1 MNLIKNILKSIAIL
15 FGIVILVALF
25 GIAIMMVFNVE
36 IFGYKYVK
44 VDNGEQIL
52 RTDVNNANKISIQT
66 NGVAV
71 EIVNTTDASNI
82 EFKFK
87 SDMHGLFKTDSISD
101 FDNPVSYTAGFN
113 ADNVYE
119 IVINEPSGLY
129 LGNACKLT
137 MWLPI
142 TMDISDLSIKTG
154 TDKITFSG
162 NTTSRQLDNLS
173 MEVST
178 DLKDYTISDSFTVNQ
193 NLTLKTSS
201 GRFYVNA
208 KVNGNVDIESN
219 VGTFIFDK
227 SVGSGSSSVSIKG
240 ANPSVEFGNIDDE
253 NSNVDINGDIAVEC
267 NKGGLIKVSGG
278 VKGTVSVISSPR
290 AELHLESTAKQVI
303 ATDGFEK
310 MYITNLNGD
319 ATINKGDGYLY
330 IKNCNASN
338 LTVAGNK
345 NDVVIENLYG
355 NADITNNYGSIDVT
369 YMATYKAN
377 SIFKA
382 HTENGM
388 INVKNVPCKVDL
400 SSEKGNIYAEFVNI
414 VGSNVITTNNQ
425 ISVKVKD
432 NLKYNLTAKS
442 KSGGLN
448 ISLGSA
454 NFDNWDTAE
463 TVDGYKVLTTAVNGG
478 SASNS
483 LLLQTE
489 SGRIEAEILQ

>member
-1 MNLIKNILKSIAIL
+1 MSLIKNILKSIAIL
-15 FGIVILVALF
+15 FGIAILVALF

-44 VDNGEQIL
+44 VDSGEKNLI
-52 RTDVNNANKISIQT
+52 TEVNNADKISIQT
-66 NGVAV
+66 NGVEV
-71 EIVNTTDASNI
+71 EIVNTNDASNI

-101 FDNPVSYTAGFN
+101 FNNPVSYTAGFD

-129 LGNACKLT
+129 FGNASKLKI
-137 MWLPI
+137 WLPN
-142 TMDISDLSIKTG
+142 TMTISDLNIKTG

-162 NTTSRQLDNLS
+162 NTTSRQIVNLS
-173 MEVST
+173 MEVAT

-227 SVGSGSSSVSIKG
+227 SVGNGSSSVSIKG
-240 ANPSVEFGNIDDE
+240 ENPSVEFGNINDK

-267 NKGGLIKVSGG
+267 NKGGLIKVSGE
-278 VKGTVSVISSPR
+278 VKGTVSVINSPY
-290 AELHLESTAKQVI
+290 AELHLESTAKQVT

-319 ATINKGDGYLY
+319 ATISKGDGYLY

-338 LTVAGNK
+338 LTVTGNK

-355 NADITNNYGSIDVT
+355 DAEISNDYGGIDVT

-377 SIFKA
+377 SVFKA

-388 INVKNVPCKVDL
+388 INVKNIPCKVDL

-425 ISVKVKD
+425 IGVKVKD
-432 NLKYNLTAKS
+432 NLQYNLTAKS
-442 KSGGLN
+442 KTGDLS

-454 NFDNWDTAE
+454 NFDSWEGAE
-463 TVDGYKVLTTAVNGG
+463 TVDDYKVLTTAVNGG

-489 SGRIEAEILQ
+489 SGKISAEIIE